1 MIESVVREAAGKD
14 GFKHLWPKQLGR
26 RLPCTEP
33 GDSKG
38 DAAVW
43 GVGVGDDGC
52 SLDMLN
58 IPCLGDS
65 NSYYQNDLGELT

>member
-1 MIESVVREAAGKD
+1 MVAGKD

-26 RLPCTEP
+26 RLPCTES

-38 DAAVW
+38 GAAVW
-43 GVGVGDDGC
+43 GAEVGGDGC

-65 NSYYQNDLGELT
+65 NTYYQNDLGELT

>member
-26 RLPCTEP
+26 RLPCTES

-38 DAAVW
+38 GAAVW
-43 GVGVGDDGC
+43 GAGVGGDGC

-65 NSYYQNDLGELT
+65 NTYYQSDLGELT

>member
-1 MIESVVREAAGKD
+1 MEAGKD
-14 GFKHLWPKQLGR
+14 GFKHLWPKQLER
-26 RLPCTEP
+26 RLPGTES

-38 DAAVW
+38 GAAVW
-43 GVGVGDDGC
+43 GVGVGEDGC

-65 NSYYQNDLGELT
+65 NTYY